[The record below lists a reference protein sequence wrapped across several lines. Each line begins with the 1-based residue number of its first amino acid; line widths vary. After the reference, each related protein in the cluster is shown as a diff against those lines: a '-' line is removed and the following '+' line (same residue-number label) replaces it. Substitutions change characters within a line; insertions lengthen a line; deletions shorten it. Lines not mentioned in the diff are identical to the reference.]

1 MFTGIVEE
9 MGRVAGIVD
18 RGDSLRLTIES
29 RKVPID
35 VAAGGSVAV
44 NGCCLTVVAPTE
56 STFDTEVMKETLD
69 RTSLAQV
76 RIGDHVN
83 LERAVRAGGRLDGH
97 IVQGHVDGVATV
109 ISRRA
114 SAHWE
119 VVTLAVPSELARYL
133 AVKGSVALDGTS
145 LTVVDL
151 LDHDQPQFTVSLIP
165 TTLAG
170 ATLGVRQ
177 PGDPVNIEV
186 DVIAKYVERLA
197 S

>member
-9 MGRVAGIVD
+9 MGRVAAIVD

-35 VAAGGSVAV
+35 LAAGGSVAV

-83 LERAVRAGGRLDGH
+83 LERAVRTGARLDGH

-109 ISRRA
+109 ISRRT
-114 SAHWE
+114 SVHWE
-119 VVTLAVPSELARYL
+119 VVTFAVPSELARYL

-145 LTVVDL
+145 LTVVDV

-165 TTLAG
+165 TTLA
-170 ATLGVRQ
+170 ATTLGLRQ

-186 DVIAKYVERLA
+186 DVIAKYIERLA

>member
-9 MGRVAGIVD
+9 MGRVVRIVD
-18 RGDSLRLTIES
+18 LGDALRLTIES
-29 RKVPID
+29 TRTPID
-35 VAAGGSVAV
+35 LVEGGSVAV
-44 NGCCLTVVAPTE
+44 NGCCLTVVAPMG
-56 STFDTEVMKETLD
+56 STFDTDVMKETLD

-76 RIGDHVN
+76 AAGDAVN

-109 ISRRA
+109 VRRQA
-114 SAHWE
+114 SEHWE
-119 VVTLAVPSELARYL
+119 VVTFAVPAELARYL

-145 LTVVDL
+145 LTVVDVI
-151 LDHDQPQFTVSLIP
+151 DHDQAQFTVSLIP

-170 ATLGVRQ
+170 TTLGIRQ
-177 PGDPVNIEV
+177 PGDLVNIEV